1 MDKKVVQTKVD
12 IKKDGTLP
20 TQRGKEA
27 MAKIMASLQKVD
39 TSSQE
44 AKLNETS
51 MDDNNGGRV
60 IYTLQKG
67 EAILVNGKKVIIVNI
82 KK

>member
-1 MDKKVVQTKVD
+1 MDKKTIKNTSKQEETEFPTK
-12 IKKDGTLP
+12 K
-20 TQRGKEA
+20 GKET
-27 MAKIMASLQKVD
+27 MAKIMVSMQQVD
-39 TSSQE
+39 TNTPE

-67 EAILVNGKKVIIVNI
+67 EAILVNGRKVIIVNI